1 MNEEEHCHYSGLPS
15 PKAYEKDLDYDG
27 MGNQGRVPEPK
38 EQYGLD
44 YARIFLYMAIILFT
58 ALLIHF
64 IYEYLLF
71 KLGFLCLLIFAQN
84 LLHKGKED
92 GT

>member
-1 MNEEEHCHYSGLPS
+1 MNNEEEHCHYSGLPS

-27 MGNQGRVPEPK
+27 MGNQGRIPQPK
-38 EQYGLD
+38 KQYGLD
-44 YARIFLYMAIILFT
+44 YTRIFLYFAIVLFT

-71 KLGFLCLLIFAQN
+71 N
-84 LLHKGKED
+84 
-92 GT
+92 